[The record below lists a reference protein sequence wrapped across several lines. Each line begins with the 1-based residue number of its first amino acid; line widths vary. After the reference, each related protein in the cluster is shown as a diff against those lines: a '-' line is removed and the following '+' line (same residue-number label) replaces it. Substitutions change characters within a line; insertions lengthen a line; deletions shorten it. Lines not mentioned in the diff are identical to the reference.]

1 MQLNS
6 MVKHV
11 FQIVG
16 AVLLAMILYQ
26 LFFGVND
33 SALKYACEKIEEP
46 ISFYYYAYSYYP
58 SAHNLDGVTRSLD
71 PTHYESYST
80 TMLETNSLYGN
91 TKNTDNSSVISTYSQ
106 GWY

>member
-1 MQLNS
+1 MEVTN

-16 AVLLAMILYQ
+16 AVLTAMLLYQ
-26 LFFGVND
+26 LFFGVDDN
-33 SALKYACEKIEEP
+33 ALKFACEKIEEP

-58 SAHNLDGVTRSLD
+58 SVHNLDGISRSLN
-71 PTHYESYST
+71 PTHYVSSNV
-80 TMLETNSLYGN
+80 TMLETSDAFDIN
-91 TKNTDNSSVISTYSQ
+91 KNTDNSSSIATYSQ